1 MDAAPVDSPSART
14 RLPGGDWPAR
24 LRTRVRGGRGAA
36 ASGGEEAARA
46 TARTAERNL
55 HRIALG
61 GLLLATFGLRL
72 WGIKQGLPYSY
83 NSDEA
88 RHYVPRAIAY
98 FSHDYNPNYFLNPP
112 AYGYLL
118 NIVFELWFGSADAV
132 SRVYAA
138 DPTRV
143 FVVARVVVAVLGTLS
158 VWLTYLAGVRMF
170 NRTVGLAAGAIFG
183 LAFLPI
189 FYSHLALNDTPTLA
203 PVALSLY
210 GTAGVLRNGAKRDY
224 VIAGIGCGIAAAT
237 KYTGAIAFV
246 CLLAACL
253 CDGLSGR
260 TLVQSL
266 LRLALC
272 GVVAGLAFVIANPYS
287 VLDFSTF
294 HQGVTTQ
301 QALAAGSDPE
311 KLGTT
316 SRSGTAFYLW
326 TYTWGLGWVPSLAAV
341 GGAVALLVRRR
352 VAAALVLIP
361 APIVFMLYMGD
372 QQRFFGRWL
381 MPTFPIVALL
391 GAYGVVS
398 LGRWLINDRHV
409 PAVAVI
415 AATAI
420 VLLAQSVTTVLHSDR
435 VLSRPDTRNLTR
447 AWMVK
452 HVPAGSKI
460 VVEPVVS
467 DNWGYDVGRASPATP
482 SGARWKLWDTSIT
495 DVDVHD
501 HDRHL
506 PKGQHVFVGLDQYE
520 RSLRPELL
528 SEYAKADYC
537 WVVIGSLQAGRSF
550 AQPGIAPNAIAYY
563 AQLANDAKLMYHVS
577 PFSTDR
583 RAVPFSFDW
592 SIDYYPSQYVRPGPE
607 MSVYRLHI
615 GKCAAA
621 SSSG

>member
-1 MDAAPVDSPSART
+1 VWSWPRRGRGKDTRTSARVT
-14 RLPGGDWPAR
+14 
-24 LRTRVRGGRGAA
+24 
-36 ASGGEEAARA
+36 
-46 TARTAERNL
+46 ERHL
-55 HRIALG
+55 HRIALAL
-61 GLLLATFGLRL
+61 LLLATLGLRL

-112 AYGYLL
+112 AYSYLL
-118 NIVFELWFGSADAV
+118 NIVFELWFGSGDAV
-132 SRVYAA
+132 SRAYAT
-138 DPTRV
+138 DPTEV

-158 VWLTYLAGVRMF
+158 VWLTYLAGARFF
-170 NRTVGLAAGAIFG
+170 NRTVGLVAAAIFG

-189 FYSHLALNDTPTLA
+189 FYSHLALNDTPTLT

-210 GTAGVLRNGAKRDY
+210 GTAGVLRNGARRDY
-224 VIAGIGCGIAAAT
+224 VLAGIGCGLAAAT
-237 KYTGAIAFV
+237 KYTGAITFV
-246 CLLAACL
+246 CLVAACL

-260 TLVQSL
+260 TVLQSL
-266 LRLALC
+266 WRLGLC
-272 GVVAGLAFVIANPYS
+272 IAAAAIAFVIANPYS
-287 VLDFSTF
+287 LLDFSAF

-316 SRSGTAFYLW
+316 ATSGTAFYLW

-341 GGAVALLVRRR
+341 GGAIALLVRRR
-352 VAAALVLIP
+352 LAPALVLIP
-361 APIVFMLYMGD
+361 APIAFMIYMGD

-391 GAYGVVS
+391 GAYGAVS
-398 LGRWLINDRHV
+398 FGRWLIAERRV
-409 PAVAVI
+409 PIAAVI
-415 AATAI
+415 PVTAI
-420 VLLAQSVTTVLHSDR
+420 LLLAQSVSTVLHSDR

-452 HVPAGSKI
+452 HIPAGSKI

-467 DNWGYDVGRASPATP
+467 DNWGYDIGRVDTATP
-482 SGARWKLWDTSIT
+482 SGARWKLWDTSLT
-495 DVDVHD
+495 DVDIHD

-506 PKGQHVFVGLDQYE
+506 PPGQHAFVGLDQYE

-528 SEYAKADYC
+528 TEYAKADYC

-550 AQPGIAPNAIAYY
+550 AQPKIAPQAIAYY
-563 AQLANDAKLMYHVS
+563 AQLANDAKLVYHVT
-577 PFSTDR
+577 PFSTSK

-592 SIDYYPSQYVRPGPE
+592 SIDYYPGQYVRPGPE
-607 MSVYRLHI
+607 MSVYRLTI
-615 GKCAAA
+615 GRCSPDYIKKRR
-621 SSSG
+621 

>member
-1 MDAAPVDSPSART
+1 MDPVPADTRSRLGQRSSPPWSRRRRTHAGDARTSART
-14 RLPGGDWPAR
+14 TG
-24 LRTRVRGGRGAA
+24 
-36 ASGGEEAARA
+36 
-46 TARTAERNL
+46 RNL
-55 HRIALG
+55 HRIALAL
-61 GLLLATFGLRL
+61 LLLATLGLRL

-98 FSHDYNPNYFLNPP
+98 LSHDYNPNYFLNPP
-112 AYGYLL
+112 AYSYLL
-118 NIVFELWFGSADAV
+118 NVVFELWFGSADAV
-132 SRVYAA
+132 SRAYAA
-138 DPTRV
+138 HPTEV

-170 NRTVGLAAGAIFG
+170 NRTVGLAAAAIFG

-189 FYSHLALNDTPTLA
+189 FYSHLALNDAPTLA

-210 GTAGVLRNGAKRDY
+210 GTAGVLRNGARRDY
-224 VIAGIGCGIAAAT
+224 VLAGIGCGVAAAT
-237 KYTGAIAFV
+237 KYTGAITFV

-260 TLVQSL
+260 TVAQSL
-266 LRLALC
+266 WRLGLC
-272 GVVAGLAFVIANPYS
+272 IAAAAIAFVIANPYS
-287 VLDFSTF
+287 LLDFPAF
-294 HQGVTTQ
+294 HLGVTTQ

-316 SRSGTAFYLW
+316 ATSGTAFYLW

-341 GGAVALLVRRR
+341 GGAIALLVRRR
-352 VAAALVLIP
+352 LAPALVLIP
-361 APIVFMLYMGD
+361 APIAFMIYMGD

-391 GAYGVVS
+391 SAYGAVS
-398 LGRWLINDRHV
+398 LGRWLIAERRV
-409 PAVAVI
+409 PIAAVI
-415 AATAI
+415 AVTAI
-420 VLLAQSVTTVLHSDR
+420 LLLAQSVSSVLHSDR

-452 HVPAGSKI
+452 HISAGSKI

-467 DNWGYDVGRASPATP
+467 DNWSYDIGRVNPATP
-482 SGARWKLWDTSIT
+482 SGARWKLWDTDVT
-495 DVDVHD
+495 DVDIQD

-506 PKGQHVFVGLDQYE
+506 PPGQHVYVGLDQYE

-528 SEYAKADYC
+528 SEYAKAGYC

-550 AQPGIAPNAIAYY
+550 AQPKLAPQAIAYY
-563 AQLANDAKLMYHVS
+563 AQLANDAKLVYHVS
-577 PFSTDR
+577 PFATST

-592 SIDYYPSQYVRPGPE
+592 SIDYYPTQYVRPGPE
-607 MSVYRLHI
+607 MSVYRLTI
-615 GKCAAA
+615 GRCSAQ
-621 SSSG
+621 

>member
-1 MDAAPVDSPSART
+1 MDAVPADTTSRLGRRSSPAWPRRRRTRGGDARTSART
-14 RLPGGDWPAR
+14 
-24 LRTRVRGGRGAA
+24 T
-36 ASGGEEAARA
+36 
-46 TARTAERNL
+46 ERNL
-55 HRIALG
+55 QRIALAL
-61 GLLLATFGLRL
+61 LLLATLGLRL

-112 AYGYLL
+112 GYSYLL

-132 SRVYAA
+132 SRAYAA
-138 DPTRV
+138 HPTDV
-143 FVVARVVVAVLGTLS
+143 FVLARVVVAVLGTIS
-158 VWLTYLAGVRMF
+158 VWLTYLTGVRMF
-170 NRTVGLAAGAIFG
+170 NRNVGLVAAAIFG

-189 FYSHLALNDTPTLA
+189 FYSHLALNDAPTLA

-210 GTAGVLRNGAKRDY
+210 GTAGVLRNGARRDY
-224 VIAGIGCGIAAAT
+224 VLAGIGCGVAAAT
-237 KYTGAIAFV
+237 KYTGAITFV

-260 TLVQSL
+260 TVAQSL
-266 LRLALC
+266 WRLGLC
-272 GVVAGLAFVIANPYS
+272 VAAAAIAFVIANPYS
-287 VLDFSTF
+287 LLDFSAF
-294 HQGVTTQ
+294 HQGVSTQ
-301 QALAAGSDPE
+301 QGLAAGSDPE

-316 SRSGTAFYLW
+316 ASSGTAFYVW

-341 GGAVALLVRRR
+341 GGAIALLVRRR
-352 VAAALVLIP
+352 LAPALVLIP
-361 APIVFMLYMGD
+361 APIAFIIYMGD

-391 GAYGVVS
+391 GAYGAVS
-398 LGRWLINDRHV
+398 LGRWLIAERKV
-409 PAVAVI
+409 PVAVVI
-415 AATAI
+415 ALTAI
-420 VLLAQSVTTVLHSDR
+420 LLLAQSVSTVLHSDR

-452 HVPAGSKI
+452 HIPEGSKI

-467 DNWGYDVGRASPATP
+467 DNWAYDIGRVNPATP
-482 SGARWKLWDTSIT
+482 SGARWKLWDTSVT
-495 DVDVHD
+495 DVDIHD

-506 PKGQHVFVGLDQYE
+506 PPGQHAFVGLDQYE

-528 SEYAKADYC
+528 TEYAKAGYC

-550 AQPGIAPNAIAYY
+550 AQPKIAPQAIAYY
-563 AQLANDAKLMYHVS
+563 AQLANDAKLVYHVS
-577 PFSTDR
+577 PFSTNK

-592 SIDYYPSQYVRPGPE
+592 SIDYYPTQYVRPGPE
-607 MSVYRLHI
+607 MSVYRLTI
-615 GKCAAA
+615 GRCAAH
-621 SSSG
+621 

>member
-1 MDAAPVDSPSART
+1 MDAVPVDTTSRLGQRSSPPWSRRRRTHAGDARTSART
-14 RLPGGDWPAR
+14 
-24 LRTRVRGGRGAA
+24 T
-36 ASGGEEAARA
+36 
-46 TARTAERNL
+46 ERNL
-55 HRIALG
+55 HRIALAL
-61 GLLLATFGLRL
+61 LLLATLGLRL

-112 AYGYLL
+112 AYSYLL
-118 NIVFELWFGSADAV
+118 NVVFELWFGSADAV
-132 SRVYAA
+132 SRAYAA
-138 DPTRV
+138 HPTEV

-170 NRTVGLAAGAIFG
+170 NRTVGLAAAAIFG

-189 FYSHLALNDTPTLA
+189 FYSHLALNDAPTLA

-210 GTAGVLRNGAKRDY
+210 GTAGVLRNGARRDY
-224 VIAGIGCGIAAAT
+224 VLAGIGCGVAAAT
-237 KYTGAIAFV
+237 KYTGAITFV

-260 TLVQSL
+260 TVAQSL
-266 LRLALC
+266 WRLGLC
-272 GVVAGLAFVIANPYS
+272 IAAAAIAFVIANPYAL
-287 VLDFSTF
+287 LDFPAF

-316 SRSGTAFYLW
+316 ATSGTAFYLW

-341 GGAVALLVRRR
+341 GGAIALLVRRR
-352 VAAALVLIP
+352 LAPALVLIP
-361 APIVFMLYMGD
+361 APIAFMIYMGD

-391 GAYGVVS
+391 SAYGAVS
-398 LGRWLINDRHV
+398 FGRWLIAERRV
-409 PAVAVI
+409 PI
-415 AATAI
+415 AAVVVVTTI
-420 VLLAQSVTTVLHSDR
+420 LLLAQSVSSVLHSDR
-435 VLSRPDTRNLTR
+435 ALSHPDTRNLTR

-452 HVPAGSKI
+452 HISAGSKI

-467 DNWGYDVGRASPATP
+467 DNWSYDIGRVNPATP
-482 SGARWKLWDTSIT
+482 SGARWKLWDTNVT
-495 DVDVHD
+495 DVDIHD

-506 PKGQHVFVGLDQYE
+506 PPGEHVYVGLDQYE

-528 SEYAKADYC
+528 SEYAKAGYC
-537 WVVIGSLQAGRSF
+537 WVVVGSLQAGRSF
-550 AQPGIAPNAIAYY
+550 AQPKLAPQAIAYY
-563 AQLANDAKLMYHVS
+563 AQLANDAKLVYHVS
-577 PFSTDR
+577 PFSTSK

-592 SIDYYPSQYVRPGPE
+592 SIDYYPTQYVRPGPE
-607 MSVYRLHI
+607 MSVYRLTI
-615 GKCAAA
+615 GRCSAH
-621 SSSG
+621 